1 MNKNVIKNIVK
12 LIIIFTAFLCS
23 SLFKLI
29 PVYLFN
35 INVKN
40 MSNTTY
46 TLLTLFS
53 DICILIIGLVLY
65 GKELIKEWKTF
76 KKKPGE
82 NFDIAFKYY
91 FIGLA
96 IMIGSN
102 IIINFI
108 LKLGN
113 SQNEQ
118 AVQGLIKTNP
128 WLMLLFAGLFAPIIE
143 ELVFRKSFRYMFSN
157 DILFFLRYR
166 AKRTHGILGAN
177 HRAVLGKIEAK
188 LCGVFK
194 VPIFYN
200 KVELL
205 GCCKGRRGKRIDK
218 KIVSSRIVS
227 PSTACTY
234 VIHWQKPSAHRKQF
248 IKSLKA
254 VGKRAAKASA
264 RARCGLH
271 SLRGGQGTGRALLV
285 ACKIADEHLTPTLA
299 RGEVLHRDAMVVC
312 LKSASS
318 SHFIKKPSERAVHLF
333 AVVIKIVG
341 IEFKLAHIR
350 WSQHNLQFAFAD
362 AYQFHAKSLLSVKT
376 FFVTIIIIPKAQK
389 GNP

>member
-12 LIIIFTAFLCS
+12 LVIIFTAFLCS

-118 AVQGLIKTNP
+118 AVQSLIKTNP

-143 ELVFRKSFRYMFSN
+143 ELVFRKSLKNVLKNKY
-157 DILFFLRYR
+157 LFIFIS
-166 AKRTHGILGAN
+166 GF
-177 HRAVLGKIEAK
+177 
-188 LCGVFK
+188 VFGLLH
-194 VPIFYN
+194 IIGYN
-200 KVELL
+200 LKTPLELL
-205 GCCKGRRGKRIDK
+205 
-218 KIVSSRIVS
+218 
-227 PSTACTY
+227 Y
-234 VIHWQKPSAHRKQF
+234 
-248 IKSLKA
+248 
-254 VGKRAAKASA
+254 
-264 RARCGLH
+264 
-271 SLRGGQGTGRALLV
+271 
-285 ACKIADEHLTPTLA
+285 
-299 RGEVLHRDAMVVC
+299 
-312 LKSASS
+312 
-318 SHFIKKPSERAVHLF
+318 
-333 AVVIKIVG
+333 
-341 IEFKLAHIR
+341 
-350 WSQHNLQFAFAD
+350 
-362 AYQFHAKSLLSVKT
+362 
-376 FFVTIIIIPKAQK
+376 IIPYGALGFMFALMDYKINSTYPSIFMHMFHNTALTILSIFL
-389 GNP
+389 NMF

>member
-65 GKELIKEWKTF
+65 GKELIKEWKAF

-118 AVQGLIKTNP
+118 AVQGLITTNP

-143 ELVFRKSFRYMFSN
+143 ELVFRKSLKNVLKNKYLFIFISGFVFGLLHIIGYNLKTPLELLYIIPYGTLGVMFALMDYKINSTYPSIFMHMFHNTALTLLSIFSN
-157 DILFFLRYR
+157 MF
-166 AKRTHGILGAN
+166 
-177 HRAVLGKIEAK
+177 
-188 LCGVFK
+188 
-194 VPIFYN
+194 
-200 KVELL
+200 
-205 GCCKGRRGKRIDK
+205 
-218 KIVSSRIVS
+218 
-227 PSTACTY
+227 
-234 VIHWQKPSAHRKQF
+234 
-248 IKSLKA
+248 
-254 VGKRAAKASA
+254 
-264 RARCGLH
+264 
-271 SLRGGQGTGRALLV
+271 
-285 ACKIADEHLTPTLA
+285 
-299 RGEVLHRDAMVVC
+299 
-312 LKSASS
+312 
-318 SHFIKKPSERAVHLF
+318 
-333 AVVIKIVG
+333 
-341 IEFKLAHIR
+341 
-350 WSQHNLQFAFAD
+350 
-362 AYQFHAKSLLSVKT
+362 
-376 FFVTIIIIPKAQK
+376 
-389 GNP
+389 

>member
-12 LIIIFTAFLCS
+12 LVIIFTAFLCS

-29 PVYLFN
+29 PIYLFN

-53 DICILIIGLVLY
+53 DICIFIIGLVLY

-143 ELVFRKSFRYMFSN
+143 ELVFRKSLKNVLKNKY
-157 DILFFLRYR
+157 LFIFIS
-166 AKRTHGILGAN
+166 GF
-177 HRAVLGKIEAK
+177 
-188 LCGVFK
+188 VFGLLH
-194 VPIFYN
+194 IIGYN
-200 KVELL
+200 LKTPLELL
-205 GCCKGRRGKRIDK
+205 
-218 KIVSSRIVS
+218 
-227 PSTACTY
+227 Y
-234 VIHWQKPSAHRKQF
+234 
-248 IKSLKA
+248 
-254 VGKRAAKASA
+254 
-264 RARCGLH
+264 
-271 SLRGGQGTGRALLV
+271 
-285 ACKIADEHLTPTLA
+285 
-299 RGEVLHRDAMVVC
+299 
-312 LKSASS
+312 
-318 SHFIKKPSERAVHLF
+318 
-333 AVVIKIVG
+333 
-341 IEFKLAHIR
+341 
-350 WSQHNLQFAFAD
+350 
-362 AYQFHAKSLLSVKT
+362 
-376 FFVTIIIIPKAQK
+376 IIPYGALGVMFALMDYKINSTYPSIFMHMFHNTALTILSIFL
-389 GNP
+389 NMF

>member
-1 MNKNVIKNIVK
+1 MNKNMIKNIVK
-12 LIIIFTAFLCS
+12 LIIIFTVFLCS

-53 DICILIIGLVLY
+53 DICIFIIGLVLY

-143 ELVFRKSFRYMFSN
+143 ELVFRKSLKNVLKNKNLFIFISGFVFGLLHIIGYNLKTPLELLYIIPYGALGFMFALMDYKINSTYPSIFMHMFHNTALTLLSIFSN
-157 DILFFLRYR
+157 MF
-166 AKRTHGILGAN
+166 
-177 HRAVLGKIEAK
+177 
-188 LCGVFK
+188 
-194 VPIFYN
+194 
-200 KVELL
+200 
-205 GCCKGRRGKRIDK
+205 
-218 KIVSSRIVS
+218 
-227 PSTACTY
+227 
-234 VIHWQKPSAHRKQF
+234 
-248 IKSLKA
+248 
-254 VGKRAAKASA
+254 
-264 RARCGLH
+264 
-271 SLRGGQGTGRALLV
+271 
-285 ACKIADEHLTPTLA
+285 
-299 RGEVLHRDAMVVC
+299 
-312 LKSASS
+312 
-318 SHFIKKPSERAVHLF
+318 
-333 AVVIKIVG
+333 
-341 IEFKLAHIR
+341 
-350 WSQHNLQFAFAD
+350 
-362 AYQFHAKSLLSVKT
+362 
-376 FFVTIIIIPKAQK
+376 
-389 GNP
+389 

>member
-53 DICILIIGLVLY
+53 DICIFIGLILY

-128 WLMLLFAGLFAPIIE
+128 FLMLLFAGLFAPIIE
-143 ELVFRKSFRYMFSN
+143 EIVFRKSLKN
-157 DILFFLRYR
+157 
-166 AKRTHGILGAN
+166 
-177 HRAVLGKIEAK
+177 VLKK
-188 LCGVFK
+188 K
-194 VPIFYN
+194 N
-200 KVELL
+200 KMNMIS
-205 GCCKGRRGKRIDK
+205 KSK
-218 KIVSSRIVS
+218 KI
-227 PSTACTY
+227 
-234 VIHWQKPSAHRKQF
+234 KKKKKKKRKN
-248 IKSLKA
+248 LKN
-254 VGKRAAKASA
+254 
-264 RARCGLH
+264 
-271 SLRGGQGTGRALLV
+271 
-285 ACKIADEHLTPTLA
+285 
-299 RGEVLHRDAMVVC
+299 
-312 LKSASS
+312 LK
-318 SHFIKKPSERAVHLF
+318 
-333 AVVIKIVG
+333 
-341 IEFKLAHIR
+341 
-350 WSQHNLQFAFAD
+350 N
-362 AYQFHAKSLLSVKT
+362 
-376 FFVTIIIIPKAQK
+376 
-389 GNP
+389 